1 MWYGWW
7 WSVFTWLLLQ
17 SPLEY
22 ELDAENYMNI
32 LHILWDNANL
42 IEVLQYS
49 GKRMQF
55 RTIPPIW
62 LIDFGSTGCSIDD
75 FDWSFPTVCLT
86 DESFSIPLLDVANEE
101 LPPIKDDEDV
111 EDELLTTLPPPPPLL
126 LLLLLLLLNNGLDWE
141 SALLSFRRNLA
152 RLFWN
157 HTYFRDIEV

>member
-1 MWYGWW
+1 M
-7 WSVFTWLLLQ
+7 
-17 SPLEY
+17 
-22 ELDAENYMNI
+22 
-32 LHILWDNANL
+32 
-42 IEVLQYS
+42 
-49 GKRMQF
+49 
-55 RTIPPIW
+55 
-62 LIDFGSTGCSIDD
+62 
-75 FDWSFPTVCLT
+75 

-126 LLLLLLLLNNGLDWE
+126 LLLLLLLLNNGLDCE